1 MAATATSPEAPSPEP
16 PAADG
21 ALEKYINYEQGV
33 LQHAIS
39 VADAKATFVLTI
51 SLGLAVFYLP
61 DVFALSQH
69 AGSAVAMIMAVVTEL
84 ALLGSGAAAFF
95 TVLPRITASATD
107 SDIAWMSTGFMGS
120 AASFVD
126 RCRGEMTLER
136 LQADQLIHLHIL
148 ARICR
153 AKYQGLRLALWLI
166 PVGLVFLVGGKLAP
180 SGLLH

>member
-1 MAATATSPEAPSPEP
+1 LAPPAPSPDEARP
-16 PAADG
+16 ADG
-21 ALEKYINYEQGV
+21 ALEKYIIYEQGV

-69 AGSAVAMIMAVVTEL
+69 AGSAVAVFMAVVTEL

-95 TVLPRITASATD
+95 TVLPRIASSATD

-120 AASFVD
+120 APSFVD
-126 RCRGEMTLER
+126 RCRAEMTLER
-136 LQADQLIHLHIL
+136 LQADQLVHLHIL
-148 ARICR
+148 AGICR
-153 AKYQGLRLALWLI
+153 SKYQGLRLALWLI

-180 SGLLH
+180 LGLGH

>member
-1 MAATATSPEAPSPEP
+1 MSAAEDRSTAILS
-16 PAADG
+16 DG

-126 RCRGEMTLER
+126 RCRGEMSLER
-136 LQADQLIHLHIL
+136 LQTDQLNHLFIL
-148 ARICR
+148 ASICR
-153 AKYQGLRLALWLI
+153 KKYNGLRLALWLI
-166 PVGLVFLVGGKLAP
+166 PAGLLCLVCGKLFAAAP
-180 SGLLH
+180 H

>member
-1 MAATATSPEAPSPEP
+1 VAPTPPSAEASPD
-16 PAADG
+16 DG
-21 ALEKYINYEQGV
+21 ALDKYITYEQGV

-61 DVFALSQH
+61 DLFALSQR
-69 AGSAVAMIMAVVTEL
+69 AGSGVAIVMAVVTEL

-120 AASFVD
+120 ASSFVE
-126 RCRGEMTLER
+126 RCREEMTLER
-136 LQADQLIHLHIL
+136 LQADQLSHLHIL

-166 PVGLVFLVGGKLAP
+166 PVGLAFLVGGKLAP
-180 SGLLH
+180 LALAH